1 MASTAKAPSL
11 VGVGEATVDFEL
23 TSRQVPELQ
32 QSTANQVGEAV
43 RFGPFQ
49 IPKFGVQAISAKQLD
64 AVAHYV
70 LYMHNPDNKGG
81 NPMGLLE
88 PFASGAVTWIIV
100 MPITSWFIRT
110 IGKRA
115 NASAR
120 R

>member
-70 LYMHNPDNKGG
+70 LYMHNPDNKG
-81 NPMGLLE
+81 LLE